1 MIRKL
6 TYNNRI
12 LTADERDKFCRK
24 SDEYIDEFA
33 AYIEGMCQ
41 LAKSAPASD
50 NSDYNKIT
58 NTITDIG
65 IFTGYSFCDCIV
77 LMKLFIRATNSY
89 EKSMLRGKLKVQLNE
104 SFKELYGFTEKGYKD
119 SYCAQLEGIMPM
131 FPGFR
136 NEFDELLSDLTQVSR
151 DSWWKEERNAEVHID
166 ASKLYELRHEEIN
179 ESKEIM
185 EAVQLTDLF
194 NRFNNLIARLHK
206 VYLDYM
212 IAQFIKQNGYVPNI
226 SV

>member
-12 LTADERDKFCRK
+12 LTAEERDEFCRK
-24 SDEYIDEFA
+24 SDEYIGEFA
-33 AYIEGMCQ
+33 AYIEAMCQ

-58 NTITDIG
+58 NTITGIG

-77 LMKLFIRATNSY
+77 LMKLFVRAANPY
-89 EKSMLRGKLKVQLNE
+89 EKGMLRGKLKVQLNE
-104 SFKELYGFTEKGYKD
+104 SFKKLYGFTEKGYKD

-131 FPGFR
+131 FPGVR

-151 DSWWKEERNAEVHID
+151 SSWWKEERNAEVHID
-166 ASKLYELRHEEIN
+166 ASKLYELRHEGIN

-185 EAVQLTDLF
+185 EAVQLTELF

-206 VYLDYM
+206 VYLNYM